1 LKPISLNE
9 LSVQARLIWLEETA
23 VALKDVG
30 ANGRLAGVVADA
42 EFEYE
47 LPAVLNA

>member
-1 LKPISLNE
+1 
-9 LSVQARLIWLEETA
+9 LSVHARSICPEETA

-30 ANGRLAGVVADA
+30 ATGRLAGVVAAA